1 MLITTVSFL
10 PHITNTKNVESF
22 DGIYNRL
29 GGFQLFLMVVLLLL
43 GFVTMISA
51 CIVAYNCNK
60 RENISIKMFIVIFVF
75 FFSEFY
81 IPYYLIKYA
90 ILGRKCNNNV
100 IVRSNNNVR
109 RNNVRKNNVR
119 R

>member
-1 MLITTVSFL
+1 MLITTVGLL
-10 PHITNTKNVESF
+10 PHITHAKNVESF
-22 DGIYNRL
+22 NGIYNRL
-29 GGFQLFLMVVLLLL
+29 SGFQLFLMVVLLLL

-51 CIVAYNCNK
+51 CIVAYKCNK
-60 RENISIKMFIVIFVF
+60 RENIIIKMFIVIFVF

-109 RNNVRKNNVR
+109 RNNVRR
-119 R
+119 